1 MIFACLFRHGS
12 RLFSGTRGK
21 INKQKTEGPA
31 EPDYTAFTTA
41 KVVKWAVEYP
51 DNFMRCSARIST
63 QLS

>member
-1 MIFACLFRHGS
+1 
-12 RLFSGTRGK
+12 LFSGTRGK

-63 QLS
+63 ELS